1 MKGTPEERPIAGL
14 MLRTVAALTRANP
27 GFDASRFD
35 LTSRAPNKV
44 QKSFVMRFNAIE
56 RAR

>member
-1 MKGTPEERPIAGL
+1 MLAGFSTAEASRYFGRP
-14 MLRTVAALTRANP
+14 R

-44 QKSFVMRFNAIE
+44 QKSFVARFNAIE